1 MKSDND
7 NNENFYLNKLVKSI
21 NNHVE
26 NFRGVAGVSIKD
38 LSTGWYYGINDD
50 LIFPTASSIKIPILL
65 KLIESSEASE
75 LDLLENIEI
84 TEEMKA
90 RGSGVIHKMNGT
102 INLTIENLAIL
113 MINLSDNTAT
123 NLCIDIA
130 GQDEVNK
137 MLEDYEFKSMRLNRK
152 MQDYVAI
159 KEGKENLSS
168 VKEMNLILE
177 MLDSAR
183 AIKPEV
189 AKKVL
194 NILSINKSTPISQ
207 PLPEHIVVAGK
218 TGGMPGVRCETAI
231 IYLTNRK
238 YIITVMTSH
247 AGNGSSS
254 SKQSIGE
261 HNGSDLISKISFETF
276 NYFNVLDQSSEFG
289 QGLTQT
295 VNH

>member
-1 MKSDND
+1 MKSE
-7 NNENFYLNKLVKSI
+7 NNENYYLNKLVKSI

-26 NFRGVAGVSIKD
+26 NFKGVAGVSIKD
-38 LSTGWYYGINDD
+38 LTTGWYYGINDE

-65 KLIESSEASE
+65 KLIESSENSK
-75 LDLLENIEI
+75 LDLLKNIEI
-84 TEEMKA
+84 TDEMKSK
-90 RGSGVIHKMNGT
+90 GSGVIHKMNGT

-152 MQDYVAI
+152 MQDYIAI

-194 NILSINKSTPISQ
+194 NILSINKATPISQ

-238 YIITVMTSH
+238 YILSVMTSH

-254 SKQSIGE
+254 SKQNIVE
-261 HNGSDLISKISFETF
+261 YNGSDLISKISFETF
-276 NYFNVLDQSSEFG
+276 NYFNVLDQSSIFG

>member
-1 MKSDND
+1 MKSE
-7 NNENFYLNKLVKSI
+7 NNENYYLNKLVKSI
-21 NNHVE
+21 NSYVE
-26 NFRGVAGVSIKD
+26 NFNGVAGVSIKD
-38 LSTGWYYGINDD
+38 LTNGWYYGINDE

-65 KLIESSEASE
+65 KLIESSEASK
-75 LDLLENIEI
+75 LDLLKNIEI
-84 TEEMKA
+84 TEEMKS

-137 MLEDYEFKSMRLNRK
+137 MLEDYEFKSMRLSRK
-152 MQDYVAI
+152 MQDYNAI
-159 KEGKENLSS
+159 KKGKENLSS

-177 MLDSAR
+177 MLDAAR

-194 NILSINKSTPISQ
+194 NILSINKATPISQ
-207 PLPEHIVVAGK
+207 PLPEHILVAGK

-238 YIITVMTSH
+238 YILTVMTSH

-254 SKQSIGE
+254 TKQSKGE

-295 VNH
+295 VNY

>member
-1 MKSDND
+1 MKSD

-21 NNHVE
+21 NNYVE
-26 NFRGVAGVSIKD
+26 NFNGVAGVSIKD
-38 LSTGWYYGINDD
+38 LSTNWYLGINDD

-65 KLIESSEASE
+65 KLIESSEDSK
-75 LDLLENIEI
+75 LDLLKNIEI
-84 TEEMKA
+84 TEKMKS

-130 GQDEVNK
+130 GQDDVNK

-152 MQDYVAI
+152 MQDYTAI
-159 KEGKENLSS
+159 KEGRENLSS
-168 VKEMNLILE
+168 VKEMNLILQ
-177 MLDSAR
+177 MLDSSN

-194 NILSINKSTPISQ
+194 NILSLNKSTPISQ
-207 PLPEHIVVAGK
+207 PLPENIIVAGK

-238 YIITVMTSH
+238 YILTVMTSYG
-247 AGNGSSS
+247 GNGSSP
-254 SKQSIGE
+254 SKQSTAE
-261 HNGSDLISKISFETF
+261 HNGSDLISEISLQTYK
-276 NYFNVLDQSSEFG
+276 YFNVLDQSSKFG

>member
-1 MKSDND
+1 MKSAS
-7 NNENFYLNKLVKSI
+7 NENFYLNKLVKSL
-21 NNHVE
+21 NNHVD
-26 NFRGVAGVSIKD
+26 NFRGVAGVAIKD
-38 LSTGWYYGINDD
+38 LTCGWYYGINDE

-65 KLIESSEASE
+65 KLIESSEASD
-75 LDLLENIEI
+75 LDLLKNIEI
-84 TEEMKA
+84 TEEMKSK
-90 RGSGVIHKMNGT
+90 GSGVIHKMNGT

-130 GQDEVNK
+130 GQEEVNK
-137 MLEDYEFKSMRLNRK
+137 MLEDYEFKSMRLSRK
-152 MQDYVAI
+152 MQDYIAI

-194 NILSINKSTPISQ
+194 NILSLNKSTPISQ
-207 PLPEHIVVAGK
+207 PLPEHILVAGK

-238 YIITVMTSH
+238 YILTVMTSH

-254 SKQSIGE
+254 SKLSVGE

-289 QGLTQT
+289 QGLIQT

>member
-1 MKSDND
+1 
-7 NNENFYLNKLVKSI
+7 
-21 NNHVE
+21 
-26 NFRGVAGVSIKD
+26 
-38 LSTGWYYGINDD
+38 
-50 LIFPTASSIKIPILL
+50 LL
-65 KLIESSEASE
+65 KS
-75 LDLLENIEI
+75 IEI
-84 TEEMKA
+84 TEEMKS

-102 INLTIENLAIL
+102 IHLTIENLAIL

-137 MLEDYEFKSMRLNRK
+137 MLEDYEFKSMRLSRK
-152 MQDYVAI
+152 MQDYIAI

-194 NILSINKSTPISQ
+194 NILSINKATPISQ

-231 IYLTNRK
+231 IYLANRK
-238 YIITVMTSH
+238 YILTVMTSH

>member
-1 MKSDND
+1 MKSD

-21 NNHVE
+21 NNYVE
-26 NFRGVAGVSIKD
+26 NFNGVAGVSIKD
-38 LSTGWYYGINDD
+38 LSTNWYLGINDD

-65 KLIESSEASE
+65 KLIESSEDSR
-75 LDLLENIEI
+75 LDLLKNIEI
-84 TEEMKA
+84 TEKMKS

-130 GQDEVNK
+130 GQDDVNK

-152 MQDYVAI
+152 MQDYTAI
-159 KEGKENLSS
+159 KEGRENLSS

-177 MLDSAR
+177 MLDSSN

-194 NILSINKSTPISQ
+194 NILSLNKSTPISQ
-207 PLPEHIVVAGK
+207 PLPENIIVAGK

-238 YIITVMTSH
+238 YILTVMTSYG
-247 AGNGSSS
+247 GNGSSP
-254 SKQSIGE
+254 SKQSTAE
-261 HNGSDLISKISFETF
+261 HNGSDLISEISLQTYK
-276 NYFNVLDQSSEFG
+276 YFNVLDQSSKFG